1 MEGIRIKLRHR
12 KKVRIEIIP
21 LIDVIFFLLATF
33 VLFTLSLNRIQ
44 SVPVD
49 LPVASSEPTQ
59 EKIDIKDMLTI
70 QVSDQGNVYWNRELI
85 DLDEVPARL
94 EQYKKQVTLP
104 RVLVAGDDRARDGP
118 GARRGPQGQD
128 RKGFDGNPHP
138 ADRTLIPTPPHFPI
152 AAFISDPSL
161 MRKDLIIG
169 IVVSASLIAGLLLGF
184 NGRPEKV
191 KHGPAQTDDTI
202 QIEMPVLPPEPPE
215 TKKAQEDLPP
225 EDDAVQVTFAPPS
238 LVDIPTIVPD
248 ATFVQQIAPP
258 PPPGIEQA
266 KGVVTIPPAR
276 PAGFGRGL
284 GQIFDISQLD
294 QIPVARIQ
302 QQPIY
307 PYEMRRAGITGE
319 VNVGFIVDSNG
330 DVRDAYVI
338 NSTHREFEVPAVQA
352 VSKWKFRP
360 GRRGGRAVNTRM
372 SVPIVFSFND

>member
-1 MEGIRIKLRHR
+1 
-12 KKVRIEIIP
+12 
-21 LIDVIFFLLATF
+21 
-33 VLFTLSLNRIQ
+33 
-44 SVPVD
+44 
-49 LPVASSEPTQ
+49 
-59 EKIDIKDMLTI
+59 
-70 QVSDQGNVYWNRELI
+70 
-85 DLDEVPARL
+85 
-94 EQYKKQVTLP
+94 
-104 RVLVAGDDRARDGP
+104 
-118 GARRGPQGQD
+118 
-128 RKGFDGNPHP
+128 
-138 ADRTLIPTPPHFPI
+138 
-152 AAFISDPSL
+152 

-184 NGRPEKV
+184 NGRPEKL
-191 KHGPAQTDDTI
+191 KHGPVQTDDTL
-202 QIEMPVLPPEPPE
+202 QIEMPTLPPEPPE
-215 TKKAQEDLPP
+215 IKKTQEDLPP

-238 LVDIPTIVPD
+238 LVDIPTIVAD

-266 KGVVTIPPAR
+266 RGVVTIPPAR

-294 QIPVARIQ
+294 QIPVPRIQ

-319 VNVGFIVDSNG
+319 VNVGFIVDANG
-330 DVRDAYVI
+330 DVRDSYVI

-360 GRRGGRAVNTRM
+360 GRRSGHAVNTRM

>member
-1 MEGIRIKLRHR
+1 
-12 KKVRIEIIP
+12 
-21 LIDVIFFLLATF
+21 
-33 VLFTLSLNRIQ
+33 
-44 SVPVD
+44 
-49 LPVASSEPTQ
+49 
-59 EKIDIKDMLTI
+59 
-70 QVSDQGNVYWNRELI
+70 
-85 DLDEVPARL
+85 
-94 EQYKKQVTLP
+94 
-104 RVLVAGDDRARDGP
+104 
-118 GARRGPQGQD
+118 
-128 RKGFDGNPHP
+128 
-138 ADRTLIPTPPHFPI
+138 
-152 AAFISDPSL
+152 

-169 IVVSASLIAGLLLGF
+169 IVVSASLISGLLLGF
-184 NGRPEKV
+184 NGRAEKV
-191 KHGPAQTDDTI
+191 KHGPVQTDDTI

-215 TKKAQEDLPP
+215 IKKAQEDLPP

-238 LVDIPTIVPD
+238 LVDIPTIVAD

-266 KGVVTIPPAR
+266 RGVVTIPPAR
-276 PAGFGRGL
+276 PTGFGRGL

-319 VNVGFIVDSNG
+319 VNVGFIVDANG

-360 GRRGGRAVNTRM
+360 GRRGGRVVNTKM